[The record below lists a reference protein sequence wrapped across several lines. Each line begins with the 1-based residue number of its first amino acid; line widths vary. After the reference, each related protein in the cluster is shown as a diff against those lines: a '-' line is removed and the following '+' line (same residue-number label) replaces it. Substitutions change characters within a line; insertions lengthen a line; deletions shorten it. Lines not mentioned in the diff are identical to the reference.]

1 MPELRLSLIR
11 RIIYNPTVKSAIIG
25 WFSESIC
32 LTITNSGQMFPF
44 KLKRSTR
51 GLLLLLSSLP
61 ATLML
66 VALLYMSGMG
76 YLEHS
81 PRDFWSSLEWA
92 AETLTTTGYGADSHW
107 NSPIMVLLVIA
118 TQFLGIFLVFLIFP
132 FYVLPFFEERFE
144 GRLPTA
150 LPATAGRKC
159 VFVYRYGPPV
169 AMLIDD
175 LARFGRRVVVIE
187 EDRDVARRL
196 QERGLEVVN
205 AGLGDEYLDLAPLR
219 GAEAIVANG
228 EDYDNAALVLI
239 ARELGFKGPIFAL
252 VDEPLHRHPLQTAGA
267 TAVYT
272 PRHVLA
278 AALSAKASRRIQ
290 RRVSGLQQIGEHVKV
305 AEMRIHPQSRLAG
318 RTLAELRAPER
329 FGVSVVGR
337 WVKGEFRPGISGKT
351 RLEPGT
357 IIVVIG
363 SPQGV
368 ARLGESAT
376 PLKQGGRIVVF
387 GYGEV
392 GRKIVELLHDAGEP
406 TTVIDIEALP
416 GVDVVGNALDQTV
429 LERAGVRDASA
440 VVLALSNDN
449 EALFAATVVRDFAPQ
464 VPLIARVNQAQ
475 TVKRLYQVGTD
486 FALSIGQV
494 AGQLLAHQMLGEE
507 YVSIEPMV
515 KIIKVDGSSFA
526 GQHPLHTDLR
536 GRADVLV
543 VALERRGGVVVEF
556 GDEFRIAQGDALF
569 LCGAPDTLDAC
580 CAKFPELRARPSV
593 QSAADAPGKV

>member
-1 MPELRLSLIR
+1 
-11 RIIYNPTVKSAIIG
+11 
-25 WFSESIC
+25 
-32 LTITNSGQMFPF
+32 MFPF

-61 ATLML
+61 AAVLL
-66 VALLYMSGMG
+66 LALLYMEGMN

-81 PRDFWSSLEWA
+81 PRSFWWSIEWA
-92 AETLTTTGYGADSHW
+92 AETLTTTGYGADAHW
-107 NSPIMVLLVIA
+107 NSPLMILLVIA
-118 TQFLGIFLVFLIFP
+118 AQFLGIFLVFMVFP
-132 FYVLPFFEERFE
+132 IYVLPFFEERFE
-144 GRLPTA
+144 GRLPVA
-150 LPATAGRKC
+150 LPAIAGRKC
-159 VFVYRYGPPV
+159 VIIYRYGPAV

-175 LARFGRRVVVIE
+175 LARFGRSVVILE

-196 QERGLEVVN
+196 QERGLEVVY
-205 AGLGDEYLDLAPLR
+205 ASLDDEYLDLTPLR

-228 EDYDNAALVLI
+228 EDHDNAALVLI

-252 VDEPLHRHPLQTAGA
+252 VDEPLHRHPLQTSGA

-318 RTLAELRAPER
+318 RTLADLRAPER
-329 FGVSVVGR
+329 FGVSVIGG
-337 WVKGEFRPGISGKT
+337 WVEGEFRPGISGQA

-368 ARLGESAT
+368 ARLGKSAT
-376 PLKQGGRIVVF
+376 PLKQGGKIVVF

-406 TTVIDIEALP
+406 TTVIDVDALP

-449 EALFAATVVRDFAPQ
+449 EALFAATVVRDYAPQ

-507 YVSIEPMV
+507 YVSIEPTV
-515 KIIKVDGSSFA
+515 KIVKVDGSSFA
-526 GQHPLHTDLR
+526 GQHPLHTELR
-536 GRADVLV
+536 VRADVLV
-543 VALERRGGVVVEF
+543 VALERGDKVLVEF
-556 GDEFRIAQGDALF
+556 NDEFRIATGDALF
-569 LCGAPDTLDAC
+569 LCGAPDALDAC
-580 CAKFPELRARPSV
+580 FGKFPDLRARLSV
-593 QSAADAPGKV
+593 LSAENQPAKP